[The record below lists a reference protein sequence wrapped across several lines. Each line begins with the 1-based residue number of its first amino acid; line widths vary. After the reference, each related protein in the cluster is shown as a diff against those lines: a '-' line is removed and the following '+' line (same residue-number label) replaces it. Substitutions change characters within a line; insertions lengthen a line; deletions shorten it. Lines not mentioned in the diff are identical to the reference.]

1 MRQATARAEFQSV
14 REFDENESQLVNQ
27 PVRDIP
33 TVIDRFS
40 PEQFEREQIRR
51 MVRQVF
57 FAAAGNAVHQVAFS
71 AIDSQTDVDEIC
83 KRVGEEIADTT
94 KSDVAVIGGSLE
106 SDVRN
111 RGRRQDE
118 NKQAPNAESSRPRA
132 NLWFMPANC
141 GPNWHLG
148 GAMQSYLQDIR
159 REFEFSIVQAPPLA
173 ISEEAWALAEWADGL
188 ILVLS
193 AHTRRVAAVKIRG
206 MLAEARV
213 RVLGVVLRDREFPIP
228 ERIYR
233 RL

>member
-1 MRQATARAEFQSV
+1 MREATARAEFQGV
-14 REFDENESQLVNQ
+14 RGFDETESRLVNE

-33 TVIDRFS
+33 TVINRFS
-40 PEQFEREQIRR
+40 PEQFEREQVRR
-51 MVRQVF
+51 LVRQVF
-57 FAAAGNAVHQVAFS
+57 FVPAVNPVHQVAFS
-71 AIDSQTDVDEIC
+71 AIDSQTDVYEIC
-83 KRVGEEIADTT
+83 TRVGEEIAATT
-94 KSDVAVIGGSLE
+94 KSDVAVVGGSQE
-106 SDVRN
+106 SDLRN

-118 NKQAPNAESSRPRA
+118 NNQAPNAESSRSRA

-141 GPNWHLG
+141 RPNWHLG

-159 REFEFSIVQAPPLA
+159 REFELSIVEAPPLA

-193 AHTRRVAAVKIRG
+193 AHTRRVAAVKIRE